1 MAETQELIRLA
12 VFGQPV
18 KNSLSPRIH
27 LAFAGQFDLPV
38 DYRAIEA
45 TPDTFPERVRHLAR
59 SGGCGCN
66 VTVPFKHE
74 AWRLADRCSP
84 EAERAQAANTLRFD
98 ADGFFAT
105 NTDGG
110 GLVMDLES
118 VIGFELNGRRIC
130 LLGAG
135 GAARGVLEALL
146 EQQPGSVTIANRTL
160 DRAQLLADSHSDLGA
175 VHAISLE
182 AAASNGPY
190 DLVINATAM
199 GHRGEAPDLDESLF
213 KPSALCYDM
222 NYGRAADPL
231 KCRCSEQGVRYS
243 DGLGMLVAQ
252 AALSFEIWTGKRPDT
267 RPVLKTLRA
276 AAGK

>member
-12 VFGQPV
+12 VFGRPV

-27 LAFAGQFDLPV
+27 SAFAGQFGLPI

-45 TPDTFPERVRHLAR
+45 TPENFPKRVAKLAQD
-59 SGGCGCN
+59 GGRGCN

-105 NTDGG
+105 NTDGF
-110 GLVMDLES
+110 GLVNDLEK
-118 VIGFELNGRRIC
+118 VIGLELRGLEVC

-135 GAARGVLEALL
+135 GAARGVLGSLL
-146 EQQPGSVTIANRTL
+146 GQQPKSVTIANRSL
-160 DRAQLLADSHSDLGA
+160 DRALALAERYSDLGDVQGA
-175 VHAISLE
+175 SLD
-182 AAASNGPY
+182 AAASRGPF

-199 GHRGEAPDLDESLF
+199 GHRGEAPGLDGNWFGSA
-213 KPSALCYDM
+213 ALCYDM
-222 NYGRAADPL
+222 NYGHAADPL
-231 KCRCSEQGVRYS
+231 ASHCSKLGVRYS

-252 AALSFEIWTGKRPDT
+252 AALSFELWTGKRPDT
-267 RPVLKTLRA
+267 LPVLESLRA
-276 AAGK
+276 AARE